1 MVAFSTFTKIHI
13 GMNDKLISKYDIL
26 VSQYMELVSEKLSKK
41 DLAEYNEILFSAHSC
56 AIEDK
61 SP

>member
-1 MVAFSTFTKIHI
+1 
-13 GMNDKLISKYDIL
+13 MNDKLISKYDIL